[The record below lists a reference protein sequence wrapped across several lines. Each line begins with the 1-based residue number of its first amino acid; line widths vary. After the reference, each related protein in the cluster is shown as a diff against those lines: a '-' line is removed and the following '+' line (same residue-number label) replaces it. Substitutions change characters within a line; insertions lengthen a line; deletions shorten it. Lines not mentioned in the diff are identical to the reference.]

1 MLSYVVY
8 IFFKKKE
15 FLITILRLAH
25 EELWET
31 PGSLLEGR

>member
-8 IFFKKKE
+8 IFFKKK